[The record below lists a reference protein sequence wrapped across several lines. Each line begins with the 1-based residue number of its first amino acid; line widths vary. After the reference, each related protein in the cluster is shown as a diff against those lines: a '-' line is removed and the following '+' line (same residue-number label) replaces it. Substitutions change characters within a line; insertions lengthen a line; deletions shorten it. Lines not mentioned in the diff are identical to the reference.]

1 MLKLSQRLQTIA
13 DLVPPGA
20 RTADIGSDHALLPV
34 YLVQS
39 GKSPSA
45 VAGEVNAGP
54 LKAASAQIAASGLAG
69 SIAAR
74 LGDGLSVLEPGEA
87 DCVTIA
93 GMGGALMAD
102 ILDKGA
108 GAGKLEGVRTLVLQP
123 NVGEDIVR
131 GWLIKHGWY
140 LAAERLLEEDGKFY
154 EVLLALRIPDAEL
167 LQRTVYDPHFLQVEH
182 SEETKRSWLLRMGPW
197 LLRQPPEAFYRKWS
211 DEQEKLRTV
220 CRQID
225 RSQSAEAQEKSRTIR
240 SDIDRI
246 GEVLACLHTVRPSLN

>member
-13 DLVPPGA
+13 DFVPPGA
-20 RTADIGSDHALLPV
+20 RAADIGSDHALLPV

-54 LKAASAQIAASGLAG
+54 LKAASGQIAASGLER
-69 SIAAR
+69 SISAR
-74 LGDGLSVLEPGEA
+74 LGDGLSVIAPGEV

-108 GAGKLEGVRTLVLQP
+108 TAGNLDGVRTLVLQP

-131 GWLIKHGWY
+131 AWLMRQGWY

-154 EVLLALRIPDAEL
+154 EVLLALRIPDAEH
-167 LQRTVYDPHFLQVEH
+167 LQKSVYDPHFLQVEH
-182 SEETKRSWLLRMGPW
+182 PDEMKRGWLLRMGPW
-197 LLRQPPEAFYRKWS
+197 LLRQPPEAFYRKWA
-211 DEQEKLRTV
+211 DEQEKLRSV
-220 CRQID
+220 CAQID
-225 RSQSAEAQEKSRTIR
+225 RSQSQEAQEKSRTLR

-246 GEVLACLHTVRPSLN
+246 GEVLACLHMDRPSLN